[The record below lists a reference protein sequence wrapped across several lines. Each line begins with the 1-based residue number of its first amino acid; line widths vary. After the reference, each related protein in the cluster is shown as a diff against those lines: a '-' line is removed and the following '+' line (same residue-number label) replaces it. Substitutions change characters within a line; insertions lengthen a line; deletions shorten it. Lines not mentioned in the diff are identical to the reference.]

1 LDYSQQD
8 DRALL
13 ELIKAG
19 HPGAL
24 DELYARYGRLV
35 YSIALYVTNDTVAAE
50 DVTLQVFTKVWEKGD
65 LYRPERGSA
74 RVWLTTLTRNHA
86 IDILRQEKA
95 HTRIESQLMAETS
108 ILPET
113 YRRKTES
120 EVDLRLRQE
129 LVRSAI
135 GQLTEQQRQVLIM
148 AYFLGYTHTEIA
160 NELGLPLGTVKTRI
174 RSAIQELRQLLE
186 SQRTT

>member
-1 LDYSQQD
+1 
-8 DRALL
+8 
-13 ELIKAG
+13 
-19 HPGAL
+19 
-24 DELYARYGRLV
+24 V
-35 YSIALYVTNDTVAAE
+35 
-50 DVTLQVFTKVWEKGD
+50 
-65 LYRPERGSA
+65 

-86 IDILRQEKA
+86 IDMLRQEKA
-95 HTRIESQLMAETS
+95 HTRIERQLMAEAL

-120 EVDLRLRQE
+120 EVDLRLQQE

-135 GQLTEQQRQVLIM
+135 GQLTELQRQVLIM

-174 RSAIQELRQLLE
+174 RSAMQELRQLLGN
-186 SQRTT
+186 QRTV